1 MPITESMLVCAVG
14 LLAIVTAPL
23 GVAIQ
28 THEQA
33 YQIESNEEFNALL
46 IEEAK
51 MQRAENDRS
60 KQ

>member
-1 MPITESMLVCAVG
+1 MKEFALVSLVG
-14 LLAIVTAPL
+14 ALAMLLAWL
-23 GVAIQ
+23 GTAIQ

-33 YQIESNEEFNALL
+33 CQIESNEEFNALL
-46 IEEAK
+46 IEKAK

>member
-1 MPITESMLVCAVG
+1 MKEILLVSLVGGLAML
-14 LLAIVTAPL
+14 LSWL
-23 GVAIQ
+23 GTAIQ

-33 YQIESNEEFNALL
+33 AQIESNEEFNALL

-51 MQRAENDRS
+51 MQRAENERS

>member
-1 MPITESMLVCAVG
+1 MKEFALVSLVGALAMLVSW
-14 LLAIVTAPL
+14 L
-23 GVAIQ
+23 GTAIQ

-51 MQRAENDRS
+51 MQRAENANR
-60 KQ
+60 